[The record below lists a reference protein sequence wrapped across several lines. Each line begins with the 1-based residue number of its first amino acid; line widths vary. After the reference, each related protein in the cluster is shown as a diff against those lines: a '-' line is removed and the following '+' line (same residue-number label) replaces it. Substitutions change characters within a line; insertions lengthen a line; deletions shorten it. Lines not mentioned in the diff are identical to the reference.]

1 MRLCHP
7 AVASTRGGHGV
18 HDSSVLHPSF
28 GARGGSGL
36 ILSVARTATVMP
48 GPWPDT
54 AMPYTLRLVLAVA
67 GALHGS
73 SGHGCFGYLPRISAR
88 TWA

>member
-1 MRLCHP
+1 MQLRRP
-7 AVASTRGGHGV
+7 AVASTRGGHRV
-18 HDSSVLHPSF
+18 HDSSVLHLSF
-28 GARGGSGL
+28 GARGVSGL
-36 ILSVARTATVMP
+36 MGSAARTTTAMP
-48 GPWPDT
+48 GPRPGT
-54 AMPYTLRLVLAVA
+54 GKPYNLGLVLAVA